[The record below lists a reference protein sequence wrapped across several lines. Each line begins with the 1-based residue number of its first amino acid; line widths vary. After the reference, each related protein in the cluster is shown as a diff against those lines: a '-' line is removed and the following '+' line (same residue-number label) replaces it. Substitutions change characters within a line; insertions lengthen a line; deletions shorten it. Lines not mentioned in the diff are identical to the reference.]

1 MPHFMES
8 DEVASCLIVITV
20 HDVEVEPA
28 KWRDV
33 VTIGYNEDVFPVFI
47 LSPSEIMRHS

>member
-33 VTIGYNEDVFPVFI
+33 VTIGYNEDVFPGLYPLAV
-47 LSPSEIMRHS
+47 RDYAA